1 MTDKNGRFEGYW
13 GLQAIAQRMGCSVDQ
28 LRRLND
34 RMGFPMILLLNPSRR
49 HPHNLSSK
57 WIYYVSEQ
65 MISMWHWQ
73 MVKTQ
78 REMRKKYGGRWW
90 AKKHGV
96 I

>member
-1 MTDKNGRFEGYW
+1 MTDKNARFDGYW
-13 GLQAIAQRMGCSVDQ
+13 GLQAIAQRMGCSVGH

-78 REMRKKYGGRWW
+78 REMRKKHGGRWW
-90 AKKHGV
+90 AKTHGV